1 MKKIVALLVV
11 TSMLTACQNEPEPG
25 PGVAHGGTPN
35 AKKMRALDGSS
46 LGNINA
52 FAQELDGVLRV
63 ALRAAIAL
71 HAKTGKFHDEKD
83 WDALILRDDA

>member
-1 MKKIVALLVV
+1 VGRAEKAYEFLRSAYDVRSSL
-11 TSMLTACQNEPEPG
+11 
-25 PGVAHGGTPN
+25 AHGGTPN
-35 AKKMRALDGSS
+35 PKKMRALDGSS

-71 HAKTGKFHDEKD
+71 HAQTGKFHDEKD